1 MKKRKISLFLNILI
15 IIFEII
21 GLIITYKKNGRVG
34 IEYYTEDSN
43 IIALLTSSIFVL
55 FLLTNKKIPKFLK
68 QLKYISTICLSVT
81 LLVVIFILAPMYNF
95 NYNFLLFKN
104 ELLYHHLLCPIL
116 SIITFIFFDEI
127 ETYNLKENIFSLSF
141 TIIYAIVLIILNIVK
156 IVDGP
161 YPFLQ
166 IYNQSIIMSIVW
178 AITILVITY
187 IIALIL
193 RKLQYRNNKRR
204 NKIERRTYEQKY
216 EDAKI

>member
-166 IYNQSIIMSIVW
+166 IYNH
-178 AITILVITY
+178 
-187 IIALIL
+187 
-193 RKLQYRNNKRR
+193 
-204 NKIERRTYEQKY
+204 
-216 EDAKI
+216 

>member
-1 MKKRKISLFLNILI
+1 
-15 IIFEII
+15 
-21 GLIITYKKNGRVG
+21 
-34 IEYYTEDSN
+34 
-43 IIALLTSSIFVL
+43 
-55 FLLTNKKIPKFLK
+55 
-68 QLKYISTICLSVT
+68 
-81 LLVVIFILAPMYNF
+81 MYNF